1 MEFIGTAVDCSKNR
15 NIVSPVLFAFQS
27 SQTEEY
33 LMKRAIVE
41 VLVTS
46 ADGDRIPVGLMNTEQ
61 ALSLPPEIDIE
72 VSHPAHQ
79 AGSTDIFMDR
89 GALQDHVDITP

>member
-1 MEFIGTAVDCSKNR
+1 M
-15 NIVSPVLFAFQS
+15 SPVLFAFQS
-27 SQTEEY
+27 SQKEEY
-33 LMKRAIVE
+33 LMKHAIVE
-41 VLVTS
+41 VSVTNP
-46 ADGDRIPVGLMNTEQ
+46 DGDRIPVGLMNTQQ

-89 GALQDHVDITP
+89 AALQDHVDITPEDTISL

>member
-1 MEFIGTAVDCSKNR
+1 MH
-15 NIVSPVLFAFQS
+15 LQS
-27 SQTEEY
+27 SRLLEEPEHCESRSVCFSVVTEKEC
-33 LMKRAIVE
+33 LMKHAIVE
-41 VLVTS
+41 VLITS
-46 ADGDRIPVGLMNTEQ
+46 ADGDRVPVGLMNTEQ

-89 GALQDHVDITP
+89 AELQDHVDVTS